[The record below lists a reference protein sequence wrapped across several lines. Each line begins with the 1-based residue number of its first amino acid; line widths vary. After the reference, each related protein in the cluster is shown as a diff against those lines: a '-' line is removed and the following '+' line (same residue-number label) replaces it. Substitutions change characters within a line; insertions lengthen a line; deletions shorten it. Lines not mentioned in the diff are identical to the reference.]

1 MKKQLSDYIKTRE
14 NFERFCNL
22 FLKKEVSPLVKVYD
36 AAGPD
41 GGIDA
46 DFTGKYAGKEGVW
59 IFQFKFSD
67 PTRDKASA
75 RRQLISAVNGG
86 KRKKG
91 ELDKAADKAAALQCD
106 HYVLLTNTHL
116 TAGNK
121 GKMEAAKDEKGYAF
135 SFACWDAEDLITMA
149 DAFPYILN
157 SFRDVQLPVFLPW
170 QDMFRHPVAGEQPLL
185 RYDYETFGREEEICR
200 FQDFLRDESKRLLLV
215 YGSGGIGKTKLAIE
229 FAKTVEREHQEY
241 EPLFVR
247 EAADKFESAFGDVPP
262 NRKYLFFVDDAHDF
276 MDNIGGIKV
285 LLNSP
290 EYRDANKAVL
300 ITRKPFKAT
309 VESYFLRAALPNEAI
324 EALEIGKLS
333 LKKTR
338 EFIRAHTRIPD
349 GALLAQ
355 LTATGRDTPLI
366 AVMVIALFNKGLDL
380 GDLTKEE
387 LVECAFESYLKDI
400 FSQHLPES
408 DKRHRKLLDWF
419 SGLGPVDTEDERVI
433 PRLAELL
440 KAEPYEIEHYRDDL
454 LQYGL
459 LVQIGRKQRV
469 FPDALGDYILRKACF
484 LSNQKPSSF
493 HQRLLEEFLPIR
505 SVNVV
510 TNLARVEDIADKSS
524 LLDEHVARL
533 QTQVREGDN
542 AVRMDILTQMEGIS
556 YFRPDDA
563 VGIFNTILD
572 NPNDEDAQSGIFTAR
587 HPELVRRI
595 AREARKT
602 IHTLSGF
609 GKTLKLIRKLF
620 LMEKVDMLLMD
631 SPENLLTEMTRFQT
645 DKIFA
650 FQMQAIETFATWKRE
665 DKQELS
671 LPMLD
676 ALESLLALDF
686 RETFSQGGS
695 LHFSW
700 HSLKYTPALIELR
713 TRALDLIERCLTASK
728 HSSVRER
735 AVASI
740 YRVMHPFQSPMRDKA
755 ASGMQAEE
763 LTRLREERERLFD
776 ILGSQLQTESDFAVL
791 NAIEECLNRYADNSD
806 SFVTDKATELLA
818 KFNEQDNYEPYLLYR
833 QFIGKF
839 RDWDMNLKETQ
850 KFVRRYVSKYSPEKL
865 ATLMRDC
872 IDIAERGREYASA
885 TVFLRNIGELDPAY
899 GAALLDHILAWQIDE
914 SHCAVG
920 LLIGIRHSDECGARQ
935 ATHRLLHRDDIFA
948 KRVVAGS
955 YGWPADKER
964 FNREDLLILGQ
975 LSETPDQQV
984 RTYTAASL
992 PNFYTVDAK
1001 TVLDI
1006 LVRLSTDESPE
1017 VIAAASRSLISKE
1030 LEFSPQDH
1038 LDIYKAFMH
1047 NCRYLKRIDHWTEL
1061 VLHTIF
1067 QSDPVW
1073 VIEFFE
1079 KRIADKASSD
1089 TNSDPFQYEAVPSRF
1104 RTLFQDVN
1112 WDDED
1117 AMAAL
1122 RRVRDWVFA
1131 PLPNQEWE
1139 APALLASMIGGNNP
1153 HNREVNINK
1162 AMQKLFEEWIDSGD
1176 SDKLCG
1182 TAYLMRKFRDDKVF
1196 YSLAESLLTK
1206 SNGDKRVQKEI
1217 TDALRSGT
1225 RSRSVGEASAQDL
1238 QQIEDLK
1245 VLRDKPKQAQAVVE
1259 FANRLIRLIEEEIK
1273 LEQQRDEEFMEGV
1286 GW

>member
-59 IFQFKFSD
+59 IFQFKFFD
-67 PTRDKASA
+67 PTMDKARA
-75 RRQLISAVNGG
+75 RRQLISAVTGG

-91 ELDKAADKAAALQCD
+91 ELDKAAALQCE
-106 HYVLLTNTHL
+106 HYVLLTNTNL

-121 GKMEAAKDEKGYAF
+121 GKIETAKAMKGYTF

-157 SFRDVQLPVFLPW
+157 SFRDVHLPVFLRW
-170 QDMFRHPVAGEQPLL
+170 QDMFRPAVAGEQPLL
-185 RYDYETFGREEEICR
+185 RYDYETFGREEEIRR
-200 FQDFLRDESKRLLLV
+200 FQGFLRDESKRLLLV

-309 VESYFLRAALPNEAI
+309 VKSYFLRAALPNEAI
-324 EALEIGKLS
+324 EELEIRKLS
-333 LKKTR
+333 REKTQ

-355 LTATGRDTPLI
+355 LTAIARDTPLI
-366 AVMVIALFNKGLDL
+366 AVMVIVLLNEGIDL
-380 GDLTKEE
+380 SDLTKEE

-440 KAEPYEIEHYRDDL
+440 KAEPYEIERFRDDL

-493 HQRLLEEFLPIR
+493 HQRLLDEFLPIR

-510 TNLARVEDIADKSS
+510 TNLARVEDVADESS
-524 LLDEHVARL
+524 LLDEHVAGLRAR
-533 QTQVREGDN
+533 VREGDN
-542 AVRMDILTQMEGIS
+542 AVRMDILTQMKGIS

-563 VGIFNTILD
+563 VGIFNVILD
-572 NPNDEDAQSGIFTAR
+572 NPNDEDAQSGIFTVK
-587 HPELVRRI
+587 HPGLVRQI

-602 IHTLSGF
+602 VHTLSGF

-620 LMEKVDMLLMD
+620 LMENVDILRMD

-645 DKIFA
+645 GKIFA
-650 FQMQAIETFATWKRE
+650 FQVQALETFAAWEIE

-676 ALESLLALDF
+676 ALESLLVLDF

-700 HSLKYTPALIELR
+700 HSLKYTPGLIKLR
-713 TRALDLIERCLTASK
+713 TQVLDLIERCLRTSK
-728 HSSVRER
+728 HSSVRAR

-740 YRVMHPFQSPMRDKA
+740 CGVMHPFQSPLRYKA
-755 ASGMQAEE
+755 ASGMEEEE
-763 LTRLREERERLFD
+763 LAILRKERERLFD
-776 ILGSQLQTESDFAVL
+776 ILGGQLQTESDFTVL
-791 NAIEECLNRYADNSD
+791 NAIEECLNGYAAGSD
-806 SFVTDKATELLA
+806 SFVKDKVTELLA
-818 KFNEQDNYEPYLLYR
+818 KFNEQDNYERYLLYR
-833 QFIGKF
+833 QFVGKF
-839 RDWDMNLKETQ
+839 RNWDMSPKETQ

-872 IDIAERGREYASA
+872 IDIAEKGWEYASA
-885 TVFLRNIGELDPAY
+885 TAFLRTIGELDPAY

-920 LLIGIRHSDECGARQ
+920 LLIGLRHSDECGARQ
-935 ATHRLLHRDDIFA
+935 AIHRLFHRDDIFA

-955 YGWPADKER
+955 YGWSGDKER
-964 FNREDLLILGQ
+964 FNREDLLILDQ
-975 LSETPDQQV
+975 LSKTPDQHL

-992 PNFYTVDAK
+992 PNFYTVDTK

-1006 LVRLSTDESPE
+1006 LVRLSTDESPG
-1017 VIAAASRSLISKE
+1017 VISAAICSLISKK

-1038 LDIYKAFMH
+1038 LDTYKAFMH
-1047 NCRYLKRIDHWTEL
+1047 NCLHLKRIDRWTEL

-1079 KRIADKASSD
+1079 KRIAYKASSD
-1089 TNSDPFQYEAVPSRF
+1089 TNSDSFKYDAVPYRPHN
-1104 RTLFQDVN
+1104 LFQDVN

-1122 RRVRDWVFA
+1122 RRVREWVFA

-1176 SDKLCG
+1176 SDKLWG
-1182 TAYLMRKFRDDKVF
+1182 TAYLMREFCADKVF

-1206 SNGDKRVQKEI
+1206 SNGDKRVQDGI
-1217 TDALRSGT
+1217 TVALRTVVHST
-1225 RSRSVGEASAQDL
+1225 SVGEPSAHNL

-1245 VLRDKPKQAQAVVE
+1245 RLRDKPKQAQVVVE
-1259 FANRLIRLIEEEIK
+1259 FANRLIHMIEGEIK
-1273 LEQQRDEEFMEGV
+1273 LELQRDEEFMEGV